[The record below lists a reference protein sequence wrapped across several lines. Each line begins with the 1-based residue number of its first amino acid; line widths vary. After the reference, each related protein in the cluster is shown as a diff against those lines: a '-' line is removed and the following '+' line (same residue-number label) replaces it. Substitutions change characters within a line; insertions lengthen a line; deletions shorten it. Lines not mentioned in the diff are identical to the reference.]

1 MVSIWLFHRQICF
14 PFDVSSPFC
23 LGFVVGQSFYFTVS
37 FISISRGEAEVKQKF
52 KKWAQGEEIRKRPSQ
67 TISSFFLCCMLQLCI
82 PPLNKY
88 ERVHLFFVSP
98 LRVYTL
104 CVDVCAHSGI
114 IFSSFFF
121 FFWMASN
128 EKPIRAHT
136 KGEPWRLKERRAAG
150 ETGPSFALSICNTF
164 KHAAREKER
173 KKEKKNVH
181 FSLSLWI
188 YYLYGYVLCTTTYR
202 REKYFA
208 LTFLVCSLV
217 FSHMVIFHTSLRPF
231 FFFFFGVSSFSFHF
245 IFCPF
250 AVYSYKSWLPRV
262 SYSPSFGGAIES
274 LLSLLYRFRSFSY
287 FYLVRIFWLI
297 ELNARLLGSMDPILS
312 LLRRPKRGEKKN
324 LKDSLGEKTPKLL
337 WLSEIHL

>member
-1 MVSIWLFHRQICF
+1 MQ
-14 PFDVSSPFC
+14 
-23 LGFVVGQSFYFTVS
+23 
-37 FISISRGEAEVKQKF
+37 
-52 KKWAQGEEIRKRPSQ
+52 
-67 TISSFFLCCMLQLCI
+67 QLCI

-88 ERVHLFFVSP
+88 EWVHLFFVFL

-128 EKPIRAHT
+128 EKPTRAHT

-150 ETGPSFALSICNTF
+150 ETGPIFALSICHTL
-164 KHAAREKER
+164 KHAAE
-173 KKEKKNVH
+173 KEKKKKRP
-181 FSLSLWI
+181 FLALSLNT
-188 YYLYGYVLCTTTYR
+188 LPNGYVLYTTTYR
-202 REKYFA
+202 RKKYFA

-217 FSHMVIFHTSLRPF
+217 FSHMVIFHASLRSFFSF
-231 FFFFFGVSSFSFHF
+231 FFSVSSFSNHF

-250 AVYSYKSWLPRV
+250 AVYSYKSWQPRV

-274 LLSLLYRFRSFSY
+274 LLSHSLYRFRSFSY

-297 ELNARLLGSMDPILS
+297 ELNARLFGSMDPILS
-312 LLRRPKRGEKKN
+312 L
-324 LKDSLGEKTPKLL
+324 
-337 WLSEIHL
+337 